1 MVENMTRNSTRR
13 TNEAKV
19 PTPSKPITTAAELKE
34 QVARAKLVQSAWEV
48 ISIDTRIRH
57 IRRIRDF
64 LVENA
69 DRIIEV
75 ICQENGKVRIDALA
89 GEILPAAMAISYYM
103 KKAAKFLK
111 PRKLA
116 SGNILTFNKRSL
128 IERVPFG
135 VVGIIAPWNYP
146 FVIPFSEVITALL
159 AGNAVILKTASVTSG
174 VGRILDEC
182 IQSADLP
189 QDLFAHITMPGKMAG
204 DALLESGVDKIFFTG
219 SIASGK
225 YIMSKAAET
234 LTPVVLELGGNDPM
248 IVCEDA
254 DLDRAVGG
262 ALWAGFSNTGQSC
275 GGVERIYVHQKVYE
289 PFLELLKEKVEKLR
303 VGPYIDPNADIG
315 ALTTQEQSAIVKRHI
330 DDALKNGAA
339 IYAQSMCPPAEDGN
353 FLPATVL
360 TEVNH
365 NMLVMKDET
374 FGPVVAVMPVMD
386 YFEAI
391 HLANDSYM
399 GLTASIWTR
408 SRHRARLIASR
419 LKAGAVTVND
429 HLMSHGLA
437 ETPWGGFKQ
446 SGIGRTHGEIGFN
459 EMTQAQVIVYDI
471 LPFVKKDLWWYP
483 YSAILYD
490 RVMMLLYLLYA
501 KKWKKRI
508 EAFFKV
514 LKIVPR
520 YFKK

>member
-1 MVENMTRNSTRR
+1 
-13 TNEAKV
+13 
-19 PTPSKPITTAAELKE
+19 
-34 QVARAKLVQSAWEV
+34 
-48 ISIDTRIRH
+48 
-57 IRRIRDF
+57 
-64 LVENA
+64 
-69 DRIIEV
+69 
-75 ICQENGKVRIDALA
+75 
-89 GEILPAAMAISYYM
+89 
-103 KKAAKFLK
+103 
-111 PRKLA
+111 
-116 SGNILTFNKRSL
+116 
-128 IERVPFG
+128 
-135 VVGIIAPWNYP
+135 
-146 FVIPFSEVITALL
+146 
-159 AGNAVILKTASVTSG
+159 
-174 VGRILDEC
+174 
-182 IQSADLP
+182 
-189 QDLFAHITMPGKMAG
+189 
-204 DALLESGVDKIFFTG
+204 
-219 SIASGK
+219 
-225 YIMSKAAET
+225 
-234 LTPVVLELGGNDPM
+234 
-248 IVCEDA
+248 
-254 DLDRAVGG
+254 
-262 ALWAGFSNTGQSC
+262 
-275 GGVERIYVHQKVYE
+275 
-289 PFLELLKEKVEKLR
+289 
-303 VGPYIDPNADIG
+303 
-315 ALTTQEQSAIVKRHI
+315 
-330 DDALKNGAA
+330 
-339 IYAQSMCPPAEDGN
+339 MCPPAENGN